1 LIRSIGLDVVEISR
15 IRRDVSQFGDRF
27 VRRILGEK
35 ERVIYDRRRDKETF
49 LAGRFA
55 AKEAVIKGLNPFLQ
69 KRPSLNVIQI
79 VNDSTGAPKL
89 ALPPDI
95 QQKLGGAKCLLSLTH
110 EKNYA
115 AAVAIFT
122 EEK

>member
-1 LIRSIGLDVVEISR
+1 MIRSIGLDIVEISR
-15 IRRDVSQFGDRF
+15 ISRDIGQFGDRF

-35 ERVIYDRRRDKETF
+35 ERFIYNQRKDKAAF

-69 KRPSLNVIQI
+69 QRPSLDVIEI
-79 VNDSTGAPKL
+79 VNDSTGAPKPI
-89 ALPPDI
+89 LPPEI
-95 QQKLGGAKCLLSLTH
+95 QQRLGGAVCLLSLTH

-115 AAVAIFT
+115 AAVAIFA

>member
-1 LIRSIGLDVVEISR
+1 MIRSIGLDIVEISR
-15 IRRDVSQFGDRF
+15 IRRDISQFGDRF

-35 ERVIYDRRRDKETF
+35 ERSIYDRRRDKEAF

-79 VNDSTGAPKL
+79 INDSTGAPRL

-95 QQKLGGAKCLLSLTH
+95 QQRLGNVVCMLSLTH
-110 EKNYA
+110 ERNYA
-115 AAVAIFT
+115 AAVAIFA
-122 EEK
+122 EE

>member
-1 LIRSIGLDVVEISR
+1 LIRSIGLDIVEISR
-15 IRRDVSQFGDRF
+15 IRQDISRFGDRF

-35 ERVIYDRRRDKETF
+35 ERSIYDRHQNKETF

-55 AKEAVIKGLNPFLQ
+55 AKEAVIKGLNAFLQ
-69 KRPSLNVIQI
+69 ERPSLNVIQI

-89 ALPPDI
+89 TLPPDI
-95 QQKLGGAKCLLSLTH
+95 QQRLGSAVCLLSLTH
-110 EKNYA
+110 ERNYA
-115 AAVAIFT
+115 AAVAIFA